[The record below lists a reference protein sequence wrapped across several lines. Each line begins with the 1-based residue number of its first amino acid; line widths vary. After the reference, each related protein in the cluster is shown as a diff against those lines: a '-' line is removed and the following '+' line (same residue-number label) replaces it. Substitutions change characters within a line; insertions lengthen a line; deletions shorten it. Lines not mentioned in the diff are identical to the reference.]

1 MDDFAAHINADSG
14 EVQSVRDHCL
24 NTAKL
29 SESYAIDALKDLA
42 FADSFQK
49 RIKGIS
55 RLKVEHSV
63 AGAKIFDRVCKSGS
77 GKLTNVPVV
86 AKIAELCITGHHS
99 GIPDLGVRNDTSDKV
114 TLCGRMKRDLPPEVA
129 ERFDHEL
136 LSILPGIDGKKIC
149 DSFQIRDG
157 LPLLLDKIAFV
168 TRYVFSCLTDADSID
183 TALFCSGKR
192 SGKLHADFKEC
203 LRRVNDRRC

>member
-42 FADSFQK
+42 FAVGLLHDAGKYSDSFQK

-77 GKLTNVPVV
+77 GKLTKVPVV
-86 AKIAELCITGHHS
+86 AKIAELCIAGHHS
-99 GIPDLGVRNDTSDKV
+99 GIPDLGVKNDT
-114 TLCGRMKRDLPPEVA
+114 
-129 ERFDHEL
+129 
-136 LSILPGIDGKKIC
+136 
-149 DSFQIRDG
+149 
-157 LPLLLDKIAFV
+157 
-168 TRYVFSCLTDADSID
+168 
-183 TALFCSGKR
+183 
-192 SGKLHADFKEC
+192 
-203 LRRVNDRRC
+203 